1 MEEFRNAQGPVLIPL
16 LPGVDQPAS
25 SKTWDPPRK
34 PKNVTQTIVVSITFG
49 ALVYSLLSINS
60 TPFVFFFF
68 FYFLSAVPGGYSEWS
83 NWGECTVTCGGG
95 VQKRSR
101 TCTNPPPSDGGP
113 ACIEQNL
120 GPAEETQGCNT
131 RDCGKH
137 FQSTTI
143 FRN

>member
-1 MEEFRNAQGPVLIPL
+1 MVEEFRNAQGPVPIPL
-16 LPGVDQPAS
+16 LLAVDQPAS
-25 SKTWDPPRK
+25 SKTWDPPKK
-34 PKNVTQTIVVSITFG
+34 PRNVTQTIVVSI
-49 ALVYSLLSINS
+49 AVWSISLSINS

-68 FYFLSAVPGGYSEWS
+68 FHYFLSAVPGGYSDWS
-83 NWGECTVTCGGG
+83 NWEECTVTCGGG
-95 VQKRSR
+95 VQKRLR

-113 ACIEQNL
+113 TCIEQNL